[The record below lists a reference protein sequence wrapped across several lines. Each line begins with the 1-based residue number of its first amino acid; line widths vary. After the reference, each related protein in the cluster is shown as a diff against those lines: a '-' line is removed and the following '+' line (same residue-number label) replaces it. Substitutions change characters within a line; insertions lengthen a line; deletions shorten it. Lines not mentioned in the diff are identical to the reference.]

1 MASGGGSDA
10 FSGLFLAE
18 DAARRSIDG
27 EWIAAFRWAQWRRHS
42 AVRRERVMRW
52 IHEAGD
58 RRTKDFYM

>member
-42 AVRRERVMRW
+42 AVRRERVMR
-52 IHEAGD
+52 
-58 RRTKDFYM
+58 